1 MLGGKRT
8 IKKIVDVVGKILVV
22 IALIFIIKKF
32 KDLNINIAEYIS
44 SENILLLIIL
54 GVIFSFMISI
64 KSYPWIKILN
74 ILSGKSIRFR
84 MANRVY
90 CKANLYKYI
99 PGNIFQYVE
108 RFEISTQYKEI
119 SNGTVMLS
127 IIIETLC
134 SVIASLLVAVS
145 FSSNIVINYC
155 NKYRNIIKFVLAG
168 VFVVIIIL
176 VLLKKK
182 IYEVFNRYKYIFNF
196 KMLKIMLFAVLF
208 FATEL
213 ILQGGM
219 LLIIISHHCGTIIKG
234 NILFEVIGI
243 YSFSWLIGF
252 ITPGVSGGIGVREAL
267 LIMALNN
274 LISERIILVSVV
286 ILRILNIIGDIIA
299 FAISQFIGSTFLRN
313 DNDGIFN

>member
-64 KSYPWIKILN
+64 TSYPWIKILN

-99 PGNIFQYVE
+99 PGNIFQYVG

>member
-64 KSYPWIKILN
+64 TSYPWIKILN

-90 CKANLYKYI
+90 CKTNLYKYI
-99 PGNIFQYVE
+99 PGNIFQYVG

-182 IYEVFNRYKYIFNF
+182 IYEVFNRYKYILNF